1 LQNVSSKISGP
12 VTLQVE
18 VAKLSKAIINAVK
31 KLPFVAEVTQSDNT
45 LSIDLKTHDDVRPQ
59 VSQEITKVGGII
71 VSMNLQRQSLE
82 NVFMQLISK
91 QQGGKA

>member
-1 LQNVSSKISGP
+1 
-12 VTLQVE
+12 
-18 VAKLSKAIINAVK
+18 
-31 KLPFVAEVTQSDNT
+31 
-45 LSIDLKTHDDVRPQ
+45 VRSQ
-59 VSQEITKVGGII
+59 VSQEITKVGGVI